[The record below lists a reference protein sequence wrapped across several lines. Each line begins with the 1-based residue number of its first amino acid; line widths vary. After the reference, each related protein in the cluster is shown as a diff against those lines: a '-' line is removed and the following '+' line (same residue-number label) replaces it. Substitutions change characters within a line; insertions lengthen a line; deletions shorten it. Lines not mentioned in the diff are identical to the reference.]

1 MSEETAA
8 GSEVMS
14 SVRLAQFQDEVTKLK
29 LKGGG
34 ANPERTGASW
44 GIGLAIVGGIIVV
57 IAWLSGKGGNTAA
70 KLDAE
75 VAAIIGLLV
84 GLVGLALWLRNS
96 LTRYLRYWLIRLI
109 YEDREQTER
118 LITAIEK
125 LADNRRRS

>member
-1 MSEETAA
+1 MSEETAT

-14 SVRLAQFQDEVTKLK
+14 SARLAQFQDEVAKLK

-44 GIGLAIVGGIIVV
+44 GVGLGIVGVIIIV
-57 IAWLSGKGGNTAA
+57 ISWLSAQDGGTSTQ
-70 KLDAE
+70 LTSQ
-75 VAAIIGLLV
+75 VAAMIGLLV
-84 GLVGLALWLRNS
+84 GLVGVALWVRNS

-118 LITAIEK
+118 LIAAIEK
-125 LADNRRRS
+125 LADRPR

>member
-14 SVRLAQFQDEVTKLK
+14 SVRLAQFQEEVTKLK

-34 ANPERTGASW
+34 ANPERTGATW
-44 GIGLAIVGGIIVV
+44 GIGLGIVGAIIVV

-75 VAAIIGLLV
+75 VAAILGLLI
-84 GLVGLALWLRNS
+84 GLVGLALWVRNS

-125 LADNRRRS
+125 LAEKG

>member
-14 SVRLAQFQDEVTKLK
+14 SVRLAQFQEEVTKLK

-34 ANPERTGASW
+34 ANPERTGTSW
-44 GIGLAIVGGIIVV
+44 GIGLGIVGTIIVV
-57 IAWLSGKGGNTAA
+57 ISYLSSTGSNGAGS
-70 KLDAE
+70 KLDSV
-75 VAAIIGLLV
+75 VAAIIGLLI
-84 GLVGLALWLRNS
+84 GLIGVALWVRNS

-125 LADNRRRS
+125 LADKR